1 MDYDRLMATTYDP
14 IYADVRTPSGD
25 RDFYVA
31 QAVAAG
37 GPVLELGCGTGR
49 ILLGVAAH
57 GIEITGV
64 DPSEAMLDVLR
75 SKSPPANVTLVR
87 GRMEELDLADHGFAL
102 AMVPFRAFMHL
113 LTVEAQLAAL
123 ARIREH
129 LRPGGKLVFDVF
141 DPNPTRMGLAEE
153 PEAHD
158 HWFELDGKRV
168 ERRYEIRRD
177 RATQVMQVTFRYY
190 DAEGAALGE
199 ELIGMRWTW
208 RYELEH
214 LLVRAGFTPLSWS
227 SGYDGRPYDGSGDIV
242 VVARR

>member
-1 MDYDRLMATTYDP
+1 MDYERLMARTYDP
-14 IYADVRTPSGD
+14 IYAQVRTPSGD
-25 RDFYVA
+25 RDFYVR

-37 GPVLELGCGTGR
+37 GPVVELGCGTGR

-57 GIEITGV
+57 GVEITGV

-87 GRMEELDLADHGFAL
+87 GRMEELELAHHGFAL

-113 LTVEAQLAAL
+113 LTVQAQLAAL
-123 ARIREH
+123 ARIRDH
-129 LRPGGKLVFDVF
+129 LRPGGQLVLDVF
-141 DPNPTRMGLAEE
+141 DPNPARMGLAHE
-153 PEAHD
+153 PEQHD
-158 HWFELDGKRV
+158 QWFELDGRRL
-168 ERRYEIRRD
+168 ERRFEIVRD
-177 RATQVMQVTFRYY
+177 RATQVMQVVFRYY
-190 DAEGAALGE
+190 DDTGTALGE
-199 ELIGMRWTW
+199 EPIGMRWTW

-214 LLVRAGFTPLSWS
+214 LLVRSGFEPITWS